1 MAIVRAWQLA
11 FAAKNAAQHAAD
23 DLATDFAADRA
34 GGTAD
39 ELFAGRGARAA
50 HATAKNGAQAVKQT
64 TAGRCRCR
72 AVIAR
77 FGRRPG
83 PAIASWL
90 GVAGGCAGRAGRTG
104 GCVQSCR
111 GAALDFLE
119 R

>member
-83 PAIASWL
+83 P
-90 GVAGGCAGRAGRTG
+90 GHCFVAR
-104 GCVQSCR
+104 CR
-111 GAALDFLE
+111 GWLRWTRRSNWRL
-119 R
+119 RPVVTRCGP